1 MNEFVDTLIEACA
14 VPLAR
19 EPLAFGHGSVNP
31 RSEAELLVM
40 GFLENHP
47 LDENTRGALRDLLQ
61 RRIAERIPSA
71 YLTGEAWFADH
82 WFAVQP
88 GVMIPRSPMQEL
100 IRCDFRPWLRR
111 KPETVLDI
119 CCGTGCLGI
128 ATALR
133 FADARITLA
142 DVDEAAVA
150 NARTNI
156 ERFALADRVEARRS
170 DLFDG
175 LDRQEFD
182 LVLANPPYVPQP
194 EFLALPPE
202 YDHEPRRGLE
212 AGADGLDCWRRLLA
226 EIGPWLGAD
235 GLLVGEA
242 GNTAIAL
249 DAAFRDLPFVWPEI
263 ARAERLSDG
272 GFGVFVLDA
281 AALTCHP
288 ASDSRYFRGTNISG
302 VASTPCPAT
311 PLDKRLR

>member
-1 MNEFVDTLIEACA
+1 MNEVVDTLIEACA
-14 VPLAR
+14 VRLAR
-19 EPLAFGHGSVNP
+19 EPLAFGHGSANP
-31 RSEAELLVM
+31 RGEAELLVM

-47 LDENTRGALRDLLQ
+47 FDKNMRGALRHLLQ
-61 RRIAERIPSA
+61 RRIAQRMPSA

-100 IRCDFRPWLRR
+100 IRCGFRPWLRR
-111 KPETVLDI
+111 RPETVLDI
-119 CCGTGCLGI
+119 CCGTGCIGI
-128 ATALR
+128 ATALQ
-133 FADARITLA
+133 FPDARVTLA

-182 LVLANPPYVPQP
+182 LVLANPPYVPQG

-202 YDHEPRRGLE
+202 YAHEPRRGLE
-212 AGADGLDCWRRLLA
+212 AGADGLDCWRRLMA
-226 EIGPWLGAD
+226 EIGPWLSAD

-242 GNTAIAL
+242 GNTAAAL
-249 DAAFRDLPFVWPEI
+249 GAAFRDLPCVWPEI

-281 AALTCHP
+281 AALTSQP
-288 ASDSRYFRGTNISG
+288 ARDSGYLPGTSVSG
-302 VASTPCPAT
+302 VA
-311 PLDKRLR
+311 